1 MAGRAGALVRAAL
14 AVSCVLVSCASASD
28 ASLDESPFS
37 CVHTSVS
44 ESAALSCLL
53 AADGSAFA
61 SVDKDDAGRAVE
73 EALNR
78 AWFDLAT
85 RIVEV
90 SGAVDISTV
99 VHQTSTKIRNKLT
112 AVAESLGKAST
123 AAGIPPAFEWA
134 QSPDALFLNGA
145 SRARGEGGTPTL
157 GPHLPPFPVPPL
169 PDAPPRPHTP
179 SMSPSPQ

>member
-14 AVSCVLVSCASASD
+14 AVYCVVASSASDD

-37 CVHTSVS
+37 CVHTSVTES
-44 ESAALSCLL
+44 EALLCLDR
-53 AADGSAFA
+53 AAFA

-73 EALNR
+73 AALNR

-85 RIVEV
+85 RVVEV

-134 QSPDALFLNGA
+134 QSPDALYLNGA
-145 SRARGEGGTPTL
+145 SRARGEGRTTL
-157 GPHLPPFPVPPL
+157 GPSLS
-169 PDAPPRPHTP
+169 RP
-179 SMSPSPQ
+179 PSP